1 VTTQSVERGASGA
14 YVSDTTDATVRI
26 EMGRGLMW
34 ARELASLGPG
44 AMVQLQT
51 LCDQLVDVYAGGKLI
66 ARGELVCLDGN
77 FAVRVREVSGQWTV
91 GSGQQELIT
100 DH

>member
-1 VTTQSVERGASGA
+1 MTTQSVERGESGA
-14 YVSDTTDATVRI
+14 YVSQTTDVKVRI

-44 AMVQLQT
+44 SMVQLQT
-51 LCDQLVDVYAGGKLI
+51 LCDQLVDVCAGGKLI

-77 FAVRVREVSGQWTV
+77 FAVRVRELAEQ
-91 GSGQQELIT
+91 
-100 DH
+100 

>member
-1 VTTQSVERGASGA
+1 
-14 YVSDTTDATVRI
+14 VSSLDRSNRKECQETHGQDAHATADVKVRI

-44 AMVQLQT
+44 SMVQLQT

-77 FAVRVREVSGQWTV
+77 FAVRVRELSG
-91 GSGQQELIT
+91 
-100 DH
+100 